1 MKEVISQCYKTLNL
15 HRIEAHI
22 NVDNEPSKKL
32 IKKLGFEFEVLR
44 KNFIYEFDEWTDNEV
59 YYINLHNE
67 KLIES

>member
-1 MKEVISQCYKTLNL
+1 
-15 HRIEAHI
+15 